1 MVRGWVDE
9 ARGGRANTD
18 AAVLH
23 SYTWLGG
30 WRWWMVL
37 VWVIE
42 RLGGLVGD
50 YSVTWP

>member
-30 WRWWMVL
+30 WV
-37 VWVIE
+37 VDGV
-42 RLGGLVGD
+42 GVGD
-50 YSVTWP
+50 